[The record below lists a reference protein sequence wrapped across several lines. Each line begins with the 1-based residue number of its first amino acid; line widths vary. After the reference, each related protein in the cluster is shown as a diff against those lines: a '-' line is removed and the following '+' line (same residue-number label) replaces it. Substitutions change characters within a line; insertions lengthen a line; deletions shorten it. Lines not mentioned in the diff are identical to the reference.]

1 MCRHSLCHLWIDWRS
16 LFAPIHL
23 GHAHVALVTLLGHI
37 LASVEE
43 VGGFSRVLLH
53 DGSKADFAFQ
63 VILEASQLGS
73 LESSENGFLPSASK
87 AGLKRHKCQ

>member
-1 MCRHSLCHLWIDWRS
+1 MRSLSENASFFIYSIIIYLWAG

-43 VGGFSRVLLH
+43 VGGRP
-53 DGSKADFAFQ
+53 G
-63 VILEASQLGS
+63 IAS
-73 LESSENGFLPSASK
+73 
-87 AGLKRHKCQ
+87 